1 MRFSFI
7 DLFLIAGLAYAGF
20 LGYRGGLV
28 KKIFNLMML
37 IIALVIA
44 VKFMRTVGSFFSD
57 PGVLS
62 EAGGNVAGFALVMIA
77 VMVPAILLYRK
88 FGKSGVGNSSS
99 TVVSVILGV
108 IEGALIISFILVGL
122 KVFDAPEKETRQASL
137 FYRPLVNFVPKLFDL
152 LQAYFPGG
160 SELKEEYSKRFNEHN
175 PLNSSPLP
183 RESR

>member
-1 MRFSFI
+1 MKFSFI
-7 DLFLIAGLAYAGF
+7 DIFLIGGLAYAGY

-37 IIALVIA
+37 IVALVVA
-44 VKFMRTVGSFFSD
+44 VKLMRTVGSFFSD

-62 EAGGNVAGFALVMIA
+62 EAGGNVAGFGLVMIA
-77 VMVPAILLYRK
+77 VMLPAILLYRK
-88 FGKSGVGNSSS
+88 FGKSGTGSSSS
-99 TVVSVILGV
+99 TFVSVILGV

-122 KVFDAPEKETRQASL
+122 KVFDVPEKDTRQESL
-137 FYRPLVNFVPKLFDL
+137 FYKPLVNFVPKLFDL

-160 SELKEEYSKRFNEHN
+160 TGLKEEYSKRLNGNN
-175 PLNSSPLP
+175 PSDTSPLP